1 MTSTTDRRP
10 LETGTSNSQ
19 YDLVLVLQQ
28 ALEDCV
34 RYQRFAEDARA
45 DGDEQLAEF
54 FDELGDSDRDIAER
68 AKAMLVARL
77 VDDAV
82 PGGIRP

>member
-1 MTSTTDRRP
+1 MDRSPQRKP
-10 LETGTSNSQ
+10 IDTGTDDPV

-34 RYQRFAEDARA
+34 RYQRFAEDSRA
-45 DGDEQLAEF
+45 AGDDELAEF
-54 FDELGDSDRDIAER
+54 FEELGSSDHEIAER
-68 AKAMLVARL
+68 AKALLATRL
-77 VDDAV
+77 VTDAV

>member
-1 MTSTTDRRP
+1 MDPSPRRRP
-10 LETGTSNSQ
+10 VDTGTDDAT

-45 DGDEQLAEF
+45 ADDDELADF
-54 FDELGDSDRDIAER
+54 FDELVSSDHDIAER
-68 AKAMLVARL
+68 AKALLATRL
-77 VDDAV
+77 VGEAV